1 MVIGGIQKLT
11 LLDYPEK
18 VACTVFTYGCNLR
31 CPFCHNK
38 ALVTESATN
47 VIPEQ
52 QIYDFLKT
60 RKGILDAVCISG
72 GEPFLNLDIIEFAKN
87 IKEMG
92 FLVKVDTNG
101 TFPERLE
108 ELCNTGYID
117 YVAMD
122 IKNSIDKYTETCG
135 IDKIIVGK
143 VMKSASYLM
152 SQDRVDYEFRTTCS
166 ETFHTE
172 EEIDKIARRML
183 SKNNC
188 NFVAKYEIVGNRSSG
203 YRLHSDSRYYF
214 PRIQDGLERLLDK
227 FCKEDLFETVKEYH

>member
-1 MVIGGIQKLT
+1 MIIGGIQKLT

-47 VIPEQ
+47 VIQEQ

-72 GEPFLNLDIIEFAKN
+72 GEPFLNLDIIDFAKN

-122 IKNSIDKYTETCG
+122 IKNSIDKYTMTCG
-135 IDKIIVGK
+135 IDKIVVGK
-143 VMKSASYLM
+143 VMKSVSYLM
-152 SQDRVDYEFRTTCS
+152 SQDKVDYEFRTTCT

-172 EEIDKIARRML
+172 EDIDKIA
-183 SKNNC
+183 SWIKGC
-188 NFVAKYEIVGNRSSG
+188 NHYYLQKYL
-203 YRLHSDSRYYF
+203 YRESVIDKTC
-214 PRIQDGLERLLDK
+214 LECSNEKMKDFLAIAQRHIPNTKLRGV
-227 FCKEDLFETVKEYH
+227 E

>member
-31 CPFCHNK
+31 CPFCHNS
-38 ALVTESATN
+38 ALVVESATN
-47 VIPEQ
+47 IIPEQ
-52 QIYDFLKT
+52 KIYDFLKT

-72 GEPFLNLDIIEFAKN
+72 GEPFLNLDIIDFVKN

-122 IKNSIDKYTETCG
+122 IKNSIDKYTITCG
-135 IDKIIVGK
+135 IDKIIIGK
-143 VMKSASYLM
+143 VMKSVSYLM
-152 SQDRVDYEFRTTCS
+152 SQDKVDYEFRTTCT

-172 EEIDKIARRML
+172 EDIDKIASWLKGCSNYYLQKYLYGESVIDKTCLECSNEKM
-183 SKNNC
+183 KNFLAIAQRHIPNTKLRG
-188 NFVAKYEIVGNRSSG
+188 VE
-203 YRLHSDSRYYF
+203 
-214 PRIQDGLERLLDK
+214 
-227 FCKEDLFETVKEYH
+227 